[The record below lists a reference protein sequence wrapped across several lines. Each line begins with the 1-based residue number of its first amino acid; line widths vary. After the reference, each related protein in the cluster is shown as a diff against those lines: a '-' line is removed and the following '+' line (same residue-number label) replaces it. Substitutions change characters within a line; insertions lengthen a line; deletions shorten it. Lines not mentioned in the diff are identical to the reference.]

1 MKTKPKATKPTTG
14 RRGRK
19 PGDGVLKEIDPHDRV
34 GTARKLFC
42 GRTADDPIANMVR
55 WGWMLEMRLA
65 EFAEQGK
72 HPPAED
78 AEYAANLLRRH
89 VQHCEK
95 LLREH
100 NEKFARE
107 AVTALAAGKADWFRQ
122 VAKAI
127 ETVEETK
134 GQRLYPLHEALFFLA
149 GQHGVNKT
157 LPLTIAQVCNLLEKQ
172 GLRPFGMSD
181 ESWQRRVRTACKDLS
196 LKLAMSKARIGTSK
210 KRLTP
215 ATLGLPANYGTRT
228 FWKRGNLPYL
238 LYEAR
243 SAYREL
249 IKRAHPDK
257 GGDAGTFHETH
268 QSLKTLWRNVQ
279 NAFKR
284 HGYKLT

>member
-134 GQRLYPLHEALFFLA
+134 GQRLYPLHEGLFFLA

-157 LPLTIAQVCNLLEKQ
+157 LPLTITQVCDLLGKQ
-172 GLRPFGMSD
+172 GLRPSGMSD

-196 LKLAMSKARIGTSK
+196 LKLATRKNPKTQSNR
-210 KRLTP
+210 RRFTP
-215 ATLGLPANYGTRT
+215 AMLGLPSNFGKRA
-228 FWKRGNLPYL
+228 FWKHKDLMEQL
-238 LYEAR
+238 EKAQ
-243 SAYREL
+243 AEYRAL
-249 IKRAHPDK
+249 MLRVHPDK
-257 GGDAGTFHETH
+257 GGDAETFR
-268 QSLKTLWRNVQ
+268 KVRRLWRNVQ
-279 NAFKR
+279 YRFKQ
-284 HGYKLT
+284 HGYALT